1 LFRIVPF
8 EQLAACL
15 LSLRRDVAVTD
26 AIVAAAAAA
35 AAAATVFFLPPT
47 SFYSLAGWN
56 APTHDPLADYIVNEG
71 LFPQMASIFNGAGR
85 LFAPVCSAVF
95 GPPRRYF
102 LICKSI

>member
-1 LFRIVPF
+1 M
-8 EQLAACL
+8 AACL

-35 AAAATVFFLPPT
+35 AATVFFLPPT
-47 SFYSLAGWN
+47 SFYSSAGWN

-95 GPPRRYF
+95 GPPR
-102 LICKSI
+102 